1 MPRYILF
8 FTKEEP
14 VRWLGHLDILR
25 TFERAI
31 RRSGLPIAF
40 SGGFNPRERLSFA
53 SALGVGI
60 TGAEERVALE
70 LTEPIPPQEVQKQL
84 NAVLPPGIRIV
95 QCFPVS
101 EEQQERNL
109 FSELDR
115 ADYEVLCSASEPVS
129 AEAIEQAIAHLLSQS
144 QVTIPRERE
153 GKTRLVDIKPQLYS
167 LQLKPGSLQNGRFLL
182 IMRLG
187 MGETGNVRPN
197 EVIEALGQQVP
208 GIKVHRIHRLRLLG
222 PDS

>member
-53 SALGVGI
+53 SALGVGV

-70 LTEPIPPQEVQKQL
+70 LTELIPPQEVQERL
-84 NAVLPPGIRIV
+84 NAVLPPGIRIIR
-95 QCFPVS
+95 CFPVS
-101 EEQQERNL
+101 EEQQERHL
-109 FSELDR
+109 FGELDR
-115 ADYEVLCSASEPVS
+115 ADYEVVCSTPEPITL
-129 AEAIEQAIAHLLSQS
+129 ETIERAIAHLLAQP
-144 QVTIPRERE
+144 QVTIARERE
-153 GKTRLVDIKPQLYS
+153 GKSRTVDIRPYLHT
-167 LQLKPGSLQNGRFLL
+167 LQLKPESFQNNQFVL

-197 EVIEALGQQVP
+197 EVVEALDQQVP
-208 GIKVHRIHRLRLLG
+208 GLKARRIHRLRLLA